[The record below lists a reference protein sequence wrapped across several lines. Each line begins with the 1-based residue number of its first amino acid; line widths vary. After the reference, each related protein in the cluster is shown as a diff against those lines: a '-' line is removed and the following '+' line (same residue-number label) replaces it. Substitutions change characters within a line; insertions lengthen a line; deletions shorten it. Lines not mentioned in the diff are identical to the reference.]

1 MKISSYGAAAASY
14 GVSTP
19 KKVQGQAP
27 PRSETAAQIKE
38 SDGFASSQLPPGVG
52 ENLNIKA

>member
-1 MKISSYGAAAASY
+1 MTLSGYGSIAASY
-14 GVSTP
+14 AAAP
-19 KKVQGQAP
+19 PAKLQAP
-27 PRSETAAQIKE
+27 TKNDKLDLKP

>member
-19 KKVQGQAP
+19 KKVQAQAP
-27 PRSETAAQIKE
+27 ARSEVASELKPD
-38 SDGFASSQLPPGVG
+38 DGFASSQLPPGVG